1 MTWQQCRWRGGKN
14 RMTVKCDKFITIPTN
29 WALGPSLGNRG
40 LVKVFLQLWF
50 WRNKTFRKRER
61 QTLFYN
67 WFENPSKWCP
77 SWRKNWRRNGTT
89 KVGTTSKSFF
99 FKQIQNNLLL
109 ALTAIFDSAD
119 PLNEGKISMKEYLQ
133 VCLKNGIEVK
143 WKKRNPKLILTD
155 IHQNGYQE
163 R

>member
-1 MTWQQCRWRGGKN
+1 MKGKPCSIIGLRIRQNGVRRGAKTEGETEPRRWGQN
-14 RMTVKCDKFITIPTN
+14 
-29 WALGPSLGNRG
+29 
-40 LVKVFLQLWF
+40 Q
-50 WRNKTFRKRER
+50 
-61 QTLFYN
+61 
-67 WFENPSKWCP
+67 NP
-77 SWRKNWRRNGTT
+77 
-89 KVGTTSKSFF
+89 F

-155 IHQNGYQE
+155 IHQNAYQE
-163 R
+163 H

>member
-1 MTWQQCRWRGGKN
+1 MVSVVAQKLKEKRNHEGG
-14 RMTVKCDKFITIPTN
+14 DKIKI
-29 WALGPSLGNRG
+29 LL
-40 LVKVFLQLWF
+40 
-50 WRNKTFRKRER
+50 
-61 QTLFYN
+61 
-67 WFENPSKWCP
+67 
-77 SWRKNWRRNGTT
+77 
-89 KVGTTSKSFF
+89 